1 MKSKITFLF
10 TILFLTLTSIA
21 AQENSQ
27 KIDSSY
33 IKYFQDTREI
43 PYLHLNK
50 TSFIRGEEIWFKA
63 YVTEQNTQK
72 LHPTT
77 SNLYISIFDESGK
90 LKDQQLIH
98 IKKGMGHGSISL
110 DSTFTKQN
118 YYLKASTKWMKNFNE
133 DHSFSQK
140 IKIISSKNKKQ
151 VASKSEKEYFE
162 FKLFPEG
169 GHLVANTV
177 NNLGILIKDANN
189 KGQKVVKGAIKD
201 MAGNLVK
208 EFSTNAQGLGSV
220 TLFFNE
226 FDVYTFEA
234 TLDNGSV
241 ISEKTAQVDT
251 RGISLWVDNGRKD
264 KLIVRI
270 GTNKNTLKSIAGKS
284 YKILVHNTR
293 SYHKHY
299 IPLNNSNTNYDM
311 IIKKSKLSSGVNI
324 ITVFNEQNK
333 PLAERL
339 VFIDNDELYSDVSLD
354 KANFARDSIDIS
366 FQNSSNEKLFLSASF
381 LPSETKAYNPKH
393 SILVAKLLKPYVKG
407 DIENSQFY
415 FAKNNKKRQENLDL
429 LLLTQGWSKY
439 SWDQIF
445 YTPPQLN
452 YPFEN
457 GIDVTTNINKILKEK
472 QTMLIY
478 SPDNKLVR
486 EVRYNEN
493 PFVLKNSFVKKNSVI
508 NFALKSKNGLFK
520 IRPAISYSNNTLYD
534 SFVSFDK
541 PELNNELEVS
551 NFKGLSKDIEV
562 LDEVVVEAA
571 KKRKYDNTAYGLNT
585 MLLGIK
591 MENLVINSGETVFDF
606 LRQRGYNI
614 YTDVNGEVVMG
625 ARGINALTP
634 NSIMPNETIEL
645 TNRLPVRVFLDGF
658 EVSQSLWMV
667 ENIYLNTVKEIFYGR
682 NHDNRSLE
690 QVHIYTLSPLEYDV
704 WRSQYTKVKLP
715 VGFATE
721 KEYYNPKY
729 PSFVNG
735 TYKRFGAI
743 FWEPS
748 ISIPANSSTTIK
760 IPVNLQDN
768 MNVYIEGVTE
778 SGKLLSKKEI
788 VTIEK

>member
-1 MKSKITFLF
+1 MKSKFTSLITL
-10 TILFLTLTSIA
+10 LLLTLTSIS

-33 IKYFQDTREI
+33 VKYFQDTREV

-50 TSFIRGEEIWFKA
+50 TSFLKGEEIWFKA

-77 SNLYISIFDESGK
+77 SNLYISIFDEAGK
-90 LKDQQLIH
+90 LKDQQLVH
-98 IKKGMGHGSISL
+98 IKKGLGYGSISL
-110 DSTFTKQN
+110 DSSFTKQN

-140 IKIISSKNKKQ
+140 IKIISSKKKKKI
-151 VASKSEKEYFE
+151 ASKSEKEYFE

-189 KGQKVVKGAIKD
+189 KGQKVTKGVIKD
-201 MAGNLVK
+201 LAGNVVK
-208 EFSTNAQGLGSV
+208 EFTTNTQGLGSA

-226 FDVYTFEA
+226 FDAYTFEA

-241 ISEKTAQVDT
+241 ITEKTPAVDAI
-251 RGISLWVDNGRKD
+251 GIALWVDNNRKD
-264 KLIVRI
+264 KLIIRI
-270 GTNKNTLKSIAGKS
+270 GTNESTLKSIAGKS
-284 YKILVHNTR
+284 YKVMVHNTR
-293 SYHKHY
+293 NYQKHY
-299 IPLNNSNTNYDM
+299 IPINSSNTNYDM
-311 IIKKSKLSSGVNI
+311 IVNKNKLSSGVNI
-324 ITVFNEQNK
+324 VTVFNEKNI

-339 VFIDNDELYSDVSLD
+339 VFIDSKELYSDVAVD
-354 KANFARDSIDIS
+354 KANFAKDSVDVS
-366 FQNSSNEKLFLSASF
+366 FRNTSGEKLFLSASF
-381 LPSETKAYNPKH
+381 LPKETKAYNPKY

-415 FAKNNKKRQENLDL
+415 FAKNNKKRQQNLDL

-439 SWDQIF
+439 NWNQIF
-445 YTPPQLN
+445 YTPPKLN
-452 YPFEN
+452 YPFEH
-457 GIDVTTNINKILKEK
+457 GIDVTTNINKTLKEK
-472 QTMLIY
+472 QSMLIY

-534 SFVSFDK
+534 SFASFDK
-541 PELNNELEVS
+541 AELNNELEIS

-571 KKRKYDNTAYGLNT
+571 KKREYDNDAYGLNT

-591 MENLVINSGETVFDF
+591 MENLIINSGETVFDF
-606 LRQRGYNI
+606 LRQRGYTI
-614 YTDVNGEVVMG
+614 YTNVNGEVVMG
-625 ARGINALTP
+625 ARGVAAYNNNTF
-634 NSIMPNETIEL
+634 SVNETIEL
-645 TNRLPVRVFLDGF
+645 TNRLPVRVFLDGD

-715 VGFATE
+715 VGFAAE

-729 PSFVNG
+729 PSFVNS

-743 FWEPS
+743 FWDPN
-748 ISIPANSSTTIK
+748 IAVPANASTTIK
-760 IPVNLQDN
+760 IPVNLQDEV
-768 MNVYIEGVTE
+768 NVYIEGVTE
-778 SGKLLSKKEI
+778 SGKLLSKKQ
-788 VTIEK
+788 TINVKK